1 MNVRCDS
8 AAVVTIVN
16 RDTSRESE
24 AMHLLRCL
32 TFLSARFQFYL
43 YTSYLSDVANTLADD
58 LSHNKAVH
66 FLSSHIQT
74 NCFSTPI
81 PEELLNILVISSL
94 IGPHN
99 FGPTYGPTFSTRISP
114 NAHTYTSAKN
124 RYVHTR
130 LSNLSVISN
139 PSK

>member
-8 AAVVTIVN
+8 AAVITIVN
-16 RDTSRESE
+16 RGTSRESE

-74 NCFSTPI
+74 NCFPTPI
-81 PEELLNILVISSL
+81 PEELLDNLVISSL

-99 FGPTYGPTFSTRISP
+99 FGPTCGPTFSTRISP
-114 NAHTYTSAKN
+114 NAHTHLLRTGTYAFVKSFS
-124 RYVHTR
+124 YQ
-130 LSNLSVISN
+130 
-139 PSK
+139 